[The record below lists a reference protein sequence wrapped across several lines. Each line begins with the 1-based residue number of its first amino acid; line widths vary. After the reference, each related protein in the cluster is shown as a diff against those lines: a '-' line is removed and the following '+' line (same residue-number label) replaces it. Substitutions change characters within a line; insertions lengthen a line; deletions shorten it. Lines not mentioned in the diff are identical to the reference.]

1 MHRQPVGEI
10 IDCSHRLHS
19 LDLHR
24 PTYENFATT
33 IRSLRSHYEVF
44 VGCAYTTHEHRPA
57 RATSFHIMLS
67 RRATIASDRFCQTC
81 HRFYRMSLPSPRRYN
96 KNRHLIDLTSCYRD
110 LQSPY
115 CFDKHI
121 DIFRL
126 ASLLAMTCGLF
137 EKLTHYDGRLRLRGI
152 TAISRYFLQRATH
165 GLSRYV
171 LAIAIRIPRR
181 NAYRRTDI

>member
-1 MHRQPVGEI
+1 MNIIFDYNIGSEI
-10 IDCSHRLHS
+10 CAACRRNNRTHMSSFLSHVL
-19 LDLHR
+19 
-24 PTYENFATT
+24 A
-33 IRSLRSHYEVF
+33 
-44 VGCAYTTHEHRPA
+44 
-57 RATSFHIMLS
+57 
-67 RRATIASDRFCQTC
+67 
-81 HRFYRMSLPSPRRYN
+81 LPSAIQSQ
-96 KNRHLIDLTSCYRD
+96 KNCHLIDLTSCYRD

-152 TAISRYFLQRATH
+152 TAISRYFLQRDTYW
-165 GLSRYV
+165 LSRYV